1 MGRIIPFPILRF
13 YIDNMLVVSY
23 DFENNKPRARFSK
36 FLKKFGRK
44 LQYSVYEIR
53 HSPRVLQ
60 NILSEVE
67 LKYKEE
73 FKNTD
78 SIIIMPL
85 CEGCKKKVARYG
97 YAKNDEKDVVIFK

>member
-1 MGRIIPFPILRF
+1 
-13 YIDNMLVVSY
+13 MLIVSY
-23 DFENNKPRARFSK
+23 DFKRNNPRARFSK

-67 LKYKEE
+67 LKYKKQ
-73 FKNTD
+73 FCNAD

-85 CEGCKKKVARYG
+85 CEACKKKVVRYG
-97 YAKNDEKDVVIFK
+97 YAVNEEKDVVIFR

>member
-1 MGRIIPFPILRF
+1 
-13 YIDNMLVVSY
+13 MLIVSY
-23 DFENNKPRARFSK
+23 DFENNKPRAKFSK

-60 NILSEVE
+60 NVLSEIE
-67 LKYKEE
+67 LKYKKQ

-78 SIIIMPL
+78 SIIITPL
-85 CEGCKKKVARYG
+85 CEACQKKIVRYG
-97 YAKNDEKDVVIFK
+97 YAVNEEKDVIVFR